1 MTDMRDVPMV
11 RQLPSCPLTIKSL
24 GQVFGQPAMALFSNI
39 CQVSIAA
46 SGARFGKFSLNAAM
60 VIADFLHYRLGK
72 DETQGHPS
80 TR

>member
-1 MTDMRDVPMV
+1 
-11 RQLPSCPLTIKSL
+11 
-24 GQVFGQPAMALFSNI
+24 MALFSNI